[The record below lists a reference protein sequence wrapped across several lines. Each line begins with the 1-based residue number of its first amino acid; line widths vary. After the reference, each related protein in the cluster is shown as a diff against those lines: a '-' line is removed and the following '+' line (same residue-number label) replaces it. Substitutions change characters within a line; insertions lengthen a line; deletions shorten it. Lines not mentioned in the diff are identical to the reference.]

1 MFLKKIRLL
10 KTVMQVDE
18 PLFRHRDKISVFL
31 ASH

>member
-18 PLFRHRDKISVFL
+18 SLFRHRDKISVFL